1 MITIETFTFNGADF
15 NEFLYAILKN
25 YEMSDKSEEEVIKD
39 LNYYISKI
47 AKKSDYLEDSWLSKL
62 YQFYP
67 AAAVYVLLREIAIEL
82 DLKYD
87 DHIKDSP
94 EIYVVS
100 MSDGRIH
107 KANKHHIKNYHNFA
121 AFRTIDDA
129 KEACGVVR
137 ELLKVMFKD
146 EVRK

>member
-1 MITIETFTFNGADF
+1 MIKIKTFTFNESDF
-15 NEFLYAILKN
+15 DEFLYNIFKN
-25 YEMSDKSEEEVIKD
+25 YEMSNKSKEEVNKD

-47 AKKSDYLEDSWLSKL
+47 AKKSYYLEDSWLSKL

-67 AAAVYVLLREIAIEL
+67 AAAISILLREIAIEL

-87 DHIKDSP
+87 DHIKESP
-94 EIYVVS
+94 EIYVIS

-107 KANKHHIKNYHNFA
+107 KANKHRIKNYHNFA
-121 AFRTIDDA
+121 AFRTIEDA
-129 KEACGVVR
+129 KEACSIVR
-137 ELLKVMFKD
+137 DLLKEMFKD